1 MIDSL
6 YLITYLPQ
14 LFKVGVT
21 GFQNWTS
28 SCLKFDWGSDGTKR
42 NNRSEAN
49 CKLLDY
55 TYTGPATCHSVLQIL
70 PQYLV
75 FKATVRW
82 SAKSG
87 AQLTDTKQK
96 DESRAKERRE
106 ELQREL
112 LWKGMG
118 KRHEKG
124 GWWMRSD
131 SEFPLPSHT
140 GKWPWMLGLRKWK
153 ECSRKSIPS
162 ICIMAFNVWRSS
174 MCSPNT

>member
-6 YLITYLPQ
+6 YLITYLQQ

-28 SCLKFDWGSDGTKR
+28 SCLKFDWGADGTKQ

-49 CKLLDY
+49 CKLPDY

-75 FKATVRW
+75 FKATVHW
-82 SAKSG
+82 PAKSG
-87 AQLTDTKQK
+87 AQPTNTKEK

-106 ELQREL
+106 ELQGEF

-118 KRHEKG
+118 KSHGKG
-124 GWWMRSD
+124 D
-131 SEFPLPSHT
+131 
-140 GKWPWMLGLRKWK
+140 
-153 ECSRKSIPS
+153 
-162 ICIMAFNVWRSS
+162 
-174 MCSPNT
+174 